1 MSVFTGRPNGDVNPD
16 LDGRLAGRVTVV
28 TGSSRGIGAA
38 IAKRFAAEGA
48 HVVLHGRDLAALERV
63 RDRLPGAGDRLVVR
77 AELRDPDDVEAM
89 RDRVEGSLGV
99 PDILVANAGGN
110 LVRPGPID
118 EISLEDWSTTVDSN
132 LTATFNTIQAF
143 LPGMRRLGRGSIVT
157 MSSAAARRPTVNSPV
172 AYMAAKAGIELLTRA
187 VALHAGPDGVR
198 ANCLAPE
205 TILTESNE
213 EKIPLDVRDRLI
225 AGHPI
230 RRLGTPDDIAEAA
243 LFLAADASAWISG
256 VILDVA
262 GGSVLV

>member
-1 MSVFTGRPNGDVNPD
+1 MSVLTGRV
-16 LDGRLAGRVTVV
+16 AVI

-63 RDRLPGAGDRLVVR
+63 RAELRGAGDCLVVR
-77 AELRDPDDVEAM
+77 AELRELDDVEAM
-89 RDRVEGSLGV
+89 RDQVENRLGV

-110 LVRPGPID
+110 PVRPGPIE
-118 EISLEDWSTTVDSN
+118 EISAADWSTTVDSN
-132 LTATFNTIQAF
+132 LPATFNTIKAF

-157 MSSAAARRPTVNSPV
+157 MSSAAARRPTINSPV
-172 AYMAAKAGIELLTRA
+172 AYMAAKAGIELLTQA

-205 TILTESNE
+205 TILTEGNE
-213 EKIPLDVRDRLI
+213 EKIPLDIRDRLV
-225 AGHPI
+225 ATHPI
-230 RRLGTPDDIAEAA
+230 RRLGTPEDVAEAA
-243 LFLAADASAWISG
+243 LFLATGSSAWISG
-256 VILDVA
+256 VTLDVA